1 MTSPFPI
8 QRDLHGCRKTCLRL
22 AGFITGPSS
31 SAIRHLVLCLCLLL
45 GAATAFSQELFIDTT
60 DVPNADLD
68 RMYVR
73 GLSFLAKAQKPDGT
87 WADPAYGSEPAVV
100 ALTVAAMLA
109 HGDDPNTG
117 PYAAPIRR
125 GLNYI
130 LTQVNKE
137 TGYIGRTMY
146 NHGFGT
152 LALAEAYGV
161 VNDPRIGPALERAV
175 KLILSSQSRN
185 PFGAWRYSPES
196 TDADTT
202 VTGAQMV
209 ALFAARNAGIAVPEA
224 AIQQGVKFL
233 LSCQTG
239 EGGIGYTSNSGPNG
253 ARTAIMCTVLA
264 LAKEKNSAAFKAGF
278 NFLQR
283 APPEPQYQHYYLY
296 YASQAYFHA
305 SPEAWRTWNRA
316 NIQTLKRDQNSDG
329 SWSGS
334 FGTTFTTAASLLS
347 MALNYRY
354 LPIYER

>member
-1 MTSPFPI
+1 MT
-8 QRDLHGCRKTCLRL
+8 LRFL
-22 AGFITGPSS
+22 MIHRATPRFGRIPCPCVVRWFVT
-31 SAIRHLVLCLCLLL
+31 LLCLTL
-45 GAATAFSQELFIDTT
+45 GGSAPFAQELFTDTT
-60 DVPNADLD
+60 DVPTADLD
-68 RMYVR
+68 RIYVR
-73 GLSFLAKAQKPDGT
+73 GLSFLTKAQKPDGT
-87 WADPAYGSEPAVV
+87 WSDPSYGSEPAVV
-100 ALTVAAMLA
+100 ALSVAAMLA

-117 PYAAPIRR
+117 PYAEPIRR

-130 LTQVNKE
+130 LSQANKE

-152 LALAEAYGV
+152 LALAEAYGM
-161 VNDPRIGPALERAV
+161 VNDPRIGPALEKAV
-175 KLILSSQSRN
+175 RMILSSQSRN

-233 LSCQTG
+233 TSCQTG
-239 EGGIGYTSNSGPNG
+239 EGGVGYTSNSGPNG

-264 LAKEKNSAAFKAGF
+264 LAKEKNSASFKAAF
-278 NFLQR
+278 NFLQK
-283 APPEPQYQHYYLY
+283 APAEPQYQHYYLY

-329 SWSGS
+329 SWAGP